1 MLFAQ
6 VKRLVICQHD
16 LVFAGVDLFAADKV
30 RAKLWVAIDELLAI
44 GHLIDDAV
52 VVRAVNWRGCLGKQD
67 WDVAVLVATHTLLF
81 GGQVHL
87 VVVA

>member
-16 LVFAGVDLFAADKV
+16 LVLAGMDLFAADKV
-30 RAKLWVAIDELLAI
+30 RAKLWVAIDKLLAI
-44 GHLIDDAV
+44 GHLIHDAV
-52 VVRAVNWRGCLGKQD
+52 VVGAVNWRGRLGQQNR
-67 WDVAVLVATHTLLF
+67 DVTMLIATHALLF
-81 GGQVHL
+81 CGQVHL